1 MIARMMTVD
10 VEPDWAV
17 GGTRGLLEAVPRLV
31 ETFEPVGVRFTFFV
45 VSDLL
50 ETAGA
55 AGVRLLRDLAGRHE
69 IASHGKSHARLSTLS
84 PRRLI
89 EELRASRFAL
99 EDRLGVAVEGFRGP
113 FFSAHRRVCGALR
126 RAGYRYD
133 STLGCVAPS
142 PRNVPARRWAP
153 QREGGIVR
161 LPVTT
166 LRDGRTPFCLTYLR
180 LLWPAARCL
189 IDPRARMLYLHPHEL
204 LSASSARVLPWPLR
218 WVLARGV
225 GETAWRALTHVVR
238 TVRGRWM
245 TCGGFLREAGLL
257 ARRRVQPA
265 FPASSAG
272 SPSGGPEPT

>member
-1 MIARMMTVD
+1 MHAMMLTVD

-31 ETFEPVGVRFTFFV
+31 ETFEPMGVRFTFFV

-55 AGVRLLRDLAGRHE
+55 AGVRLLRSVAGRHE
-69 IASHGKSHARLSTLS
+69 IASHGRSHARLSTLS
-84 PRRLI
+84 DRRLN
-89 EELRASRFAL
+89 EEVRASRFAL

-113 FFSAHRRVCGALR
+113 FFSGHRRLCGALR

-133 STLGCVAPS
+133 CTVGCVAPS
-142 PRNVPARRWAP
+142 WRNVPARRWAP
-153 QREGGIVR
+153 RREGGLVR

-166 LRDGRTPFCLTYLR
+166 LRDGLTPFCLTYLR
-180 LLWPAARCL
+180 MLWPAARCL

-225 GETAWRALTHVVR
+225 GETAWRALDHVAR
-238 TVRGRWM
+238 TFRGRWR
-245 TCGGFLREAGLL
+245 TCGGFLRETGLI
-257 ARRRVQPA
+257 ARRRVEGIP
-265 FPASSAG
+265 PASSLG
-272 SPSGGPEPT
+272 RESDVPGQR